1 MDNPRPAKAAVVTEV
16 RERLETADGVV
27 VAEYRGMTV
36 KALST
41 LRREL
46 RPVGGSYKV
55 YKNTLVRRAAGDLGL
70 ELDDLLVGPTA
81 LAFTETTPDGAPG
94 DVVAVAKVLRDFA
107 RTNPNLV
114 VKGGLLS
121 GKVLDAAG
129 VGALAD
135 VEPREVLL
143 AKFAGAMA
151 APMVQFAG
159 LLQALPRNF
168 AYGLKALIDQ
178 GGAPGAPAA
187 STGSSDATTADAPLG
202 AQAADAGSDETPAPA
217 ADTDTADAGSA
228 EAAPLAADT
237 NAADAESTE
246 AAAPEADTDTEITET
261 VPGEES

>member
-70 ELDDLLVGPTA
+70 DLDDLLVGPTA
-81 LAFTETTPDGAPG
+81 LAFTEPTPDGAPG
-94 DVVAVAKVLRDFA
+94 DVVAVAKVLREFA
-107 RTNPNLV
+107 RSNPNLV

-121 GKVLDAAG
+121 GKVLDAG
-129 VGALAD
+129 DVGALAD

-187 STGSSDATTADAPLG
+187 PSGSDATTISEASLDADA
-202 AQAADAGSDETPAPA
+202 T
-217 ADTDTADAGSA
+217 DAGSA
-228 EAAPLAADT
+228 EAPT
-237 NAADAESTE
+237 
-246 AAAPEADTDTEITET
+246 ADTDTDTDITET

>member
-1 MDNPRPAKAAVVTEV
+1 MENPRPAKVAVVDEV
-16 RERLETADGVV
+16 RQRLQTADGVV
-27 VAEYRGMTV
+27 VTEYRGLTV

-41 LRREL
+41 LRRDL

-70 ELDDLLVGPTA
+70 ELDEQLVGPTA

-94 DVVAVAKVLRDFA
+94 DVVAVAKVMRDFA

-114 VKGGLLS
+114 LKGGVLS
-121 GKVLDAAG
+121 GRVLDARG
-129 VGALAD
+129 VGDLAD

-178 GGAPGAPAA
+178 GGATGAASAPDGAGAAPAPEDAAAPAVSSTPASAEAEADAPAA
-187 STGSSDATTADAPLG
+187 EAPGGTDNPDPTPTA
-202 AQAADAGSDETPAPA
+202 
-217 ADTDTADAGSA
+217 
-228 EAAPLAADT
+228 
-237 NAADAESTE
+237 
-246 AAAPEADTDTEITET
+246 
-261 VPGEES
+261 GEES

>member
-1 MDNPRPAKAAVVTEV
+1 MENPRPAKVTVVDEV
-16 RERLETADGVV
+16 RQRLQTADGVV
-27 VAEYRGMTV
+27 VTEYRGLTV

-70 ELDDLLVGPTA
+70 ELEDQLVGPTA
-81 LAFTETTPDGAPG
+81 LAFTESTVDAPG
-94 DVVAVAKVLRDFA
+94 DVVAVAKVMRDFA

-114 VKGGLLS
+114 LKGGLLS
-121 GKVLDAAG
+121 GRVLDARA
-129 VGALAD
+129 VGDLAD

-143 AKFAGAMA
+143 ARFAGALA

-178 GGAPGAPAA
+178 GGASGPAEVTSSDPAAADAADAPAA
-187 STGSSDATTADAPLG
+187 N
-202 AQAADAGSDETPAPA
+202 TPG
-217 ADTDTADAGSA
+217 DTDNTEPTPTA
-228 EAAPLAADT
+228 
-237 NAADAESTE
+237 
-246 AAAPEADTDTEITET
+246 
-261 VPGEES
+261 GEES